1 MILSSEVDEMK
12 SGQPWS
18 IHQWRHGGDLQG
30 VKGRLS
36 YLNQLGV
43 STVVLSPIFL
53 NAEGGSW
60 GMCWLGGAHG
70 WSVGLD
76 SSFRKNVLSFK
87 CRDYESI
94 E

>member
-53 NAEGGSW
+53 NAEGGS
-60 GMCWLGGAHG
+60 
-70 WSVGLD
+70 
-76 SSFRKNVLSFK
+76 
-87 CRDYESI
+87 
-94 E
+94 

>member
-1 MILSSEVDEMK
+1 ME

-53 NAEGGSW
+53 NAEGAGLSIF
-60 GMCWLGGAHG
+60 CWLGSADGC
-70 WSVGLD
+70 SVGLD
-76 SSFRKNVLSFK
+76 GSSWKV
-87 CRDYESI
+87 C
-94 E
+94 